1 VQSFVW
7 SFVQAFVQTFVQAFV
22 QTFVRAFVQ
31 MFVQAS
37 RDDSGDVCTDDY
49 IRDCR
54 AVRRDVL

>member
-1 VQSFVW
+1 M
-7 SFVQAFVQTFVQAFV
+7 QTFVQAFV
-22 QTFVRAFVQ
+22 QTFVQTFVQAIVQ

-37 RDDSGDVCTDDY
+37 RDDSGDVCTDGY

>member
-1 VQSFVW
+1 
-7 SFVQAFVQTFVQAFV
+7 VQTFVQAFV
-22 QTFVRAFVQ
+22 QTFVQTFVQAIVQ

-37 RDDSGDVCTDDY
+37 RDDSGDVCTDGY

>member
-1 VQSFVW
+1 MESFVW

-22 QTFVRAFVQ
+22 Q

-37 RDDSGDVCTDDY
+37 RDDSGYVCTDDY